1 MMFFLISYTQGKT
14 IELIPAY
21 AEEAKADICIHAG
34 DFGFYDSAS
43 LDALSNEEIRLLVR
57 HSILPDEQKAVLDQ
71 TPPEERKEALKQNH
85 LLGCFPDF
93 LEEKKQFERP
103 VYATWGNH
111 DDAEI
116 VLRLIKDPIAN
127 LRILHEKT
135 FFDLG
140 DIVLLGVGGNCVPHK
155 AFTQNCKKGLP
166 GAQCRPTSVF
176 SQYVR
181 LLKTARTVPADK
193 HIILVTH
200 VSPLVEPFLELL
212 VRKIGAALTI
222 SGHMGRPNGETGIT
236 DRKRLPVLRRHIRKW
251 LNFILIRGKIWS
263 SFARKPKHNSTGTSI
278 CQMRRMVMA
287 HSNTQTASSASR
299 FVEAIIE
306 KKWAPFPY
314 DFSGRL
320 IVADSSFQCKT

>member
-1 MMFFLISYTQGKT
+1 M
-14 IELIPAY
+14 
-21 AEEAKADICIHAG
+21 
-34 DFGFYDSAS
+34 
-43 LDALSNEEIRLLVR
+43 SNEEIRLLVR

-85 LLGCFPDF
+85 LLWCFSDF

-166 GAQCRPTSVF
+166 GLSAVQRVF
-176 SQYVR
+176 SLNMSGSSKQPVR
-181 LLKTARTVPADK
+181 
-193 HIILVTH
+193 
-200 VSPLVEPFLELL
+200 SPQ
-212 VRKIGAALTI
+212 I
-222 SGHMGRPNGETGIT
+222 SI
-236 DRKRLPVLRRHIRKW
+236 
-251 LNFILIRGKIWS
+251 S
-263 SFARKPKHNSTGTSI
+263 S
-278 CQMRRMVMA
+278 
-287 HSNTQTASSASR
+287 
-299 FVEAIIE
+299 
-306 KKWAPFPY
+306 W
-314 DFSGRL
+314 
-320 IVADSSFQCKT
+320 